1 MKILIWHSKGG
12 DVYWDAST
20 PEKESAAYLA
30 MFKEMNDQGDYE
42 CCPPENGQEPYY
54 EKAKAGDAA
63 AAKKFLTI
71 RSGRDYEY
79 EGLSIQPVQDPL
91 GVKA

>member
-12 DVYWDAST
+12 DIYLDAST

-30 MFKEMNDQGDYE
+30 MFKVMAEHADYGS
-42 CCPPENGQEPYY
+42 CPPENGQEPYY
-54 EKAKAGDAA
+54 EKAKAGDAE

-79 EGLSIQPVQDPL
+79 EGLSLKDVKDPL
-91 GVKA
+91 G